1 MNACNIELQ
10 YRYKPRKK
18 CCLDFSKHQRIL
30 IQFQSP
36 NLGILALGKRNL
48 TPRGSKNQPGFW
60 RLQTTSGIAFKVPQ
74 EAGFHVSI
82 SSIKWKEKMS
92 SGEGKERGGQG
103 RQSKVKKKNTRKGH
117 FSVTTGSGRGSAAVF
132 VTSKFVTFTHSTENR
147 ITLVSGATLIKAEQ
161 HFAL

>member
-103 RQSKVKKKNTRKGH
+103 RQSKVKKKKHKERPLFRDHREWTWIGG
-117 FSVTTGSGRGSAAVF
+117 SVCDFQIRD
-132 VTSKFVTFTHSTENR
+132 
-147 ITLVSGATLIKAEQ
+147 IYTLY
-161 HFAL
+161 